1 MFLKWN
7 IVGSA
12 WQAKNQN
19 TEDKMEDKI
28 EIERTRDNEIR
39 IIDLRSG
46 KSISS
51 QSAEANLLFAIY
63 EKLEDM
69 KGCIIDVETAVAD
82 NKKD

>member
-1 MFLKWN
+1 MFQKWN

-19 TEDKMEDKI
+19 TEDKKEDKI

-69 KGCIIDVETAVAD
+69 RGCIIDVETAVAD